1 MMSEEEY
8 IDSRLNDQIKWYS
21 QKSAINQKYYK
32 RLKLMEI
39 TAATLIPFLS
49 GFSTQ
54 IPYVQWVIALLGVII
69 AIAAGVE
76 SLYKFQEN
84 WITYRATAESL
95 KHEKFLYL
103 TNSEPYDAQNR
114 FATLVSRV
122 EHIIDKENKNWSI
135 YTQKDSA
142 TSAH

>member
-1 MMSEEEY
+1 MSEEEY
-8 IDSRLNDQIKWYS
+8 IDSRLDEQIKWYS

-32 RLKLMEI
+32 RLKLIEI

-69 AIAAGVE
+69 AIVAGME

-103 TNSEPYDAQNR
+103 TNSEPYDSQNR
-114 FATLVSRV
+114 FTTLVSRV